1 MLRVMLMALALC
13 GLCATTA
20 LADDFKAT
28 IKKIDAEHNS
38 ITVLVVNGVEKT
50 FPVSKDADIYA
61 IGKGKKNKP
70 GPKQPISGGLGG
82 LKTDTEV
89 TVTTIKSNDREV
101 VAAIKIEG
109 AQKK

>member
-1 MLRVMLMALALC
+1 MLRFMLTAVALC

-20 LADDFKAT
+20 VADDFKAT
-28 IKKIDAEHNS
+28 LKKIDAEKSNV
-38 ITVLVVNGVEKT
+38 TLLVNGEEKT
-50 FPVSKDADIYA
+50 LAVSKDAVIYA

-70 GPKQPISGGLGG
+70 GPKEPISGGLGG

-109 AQKK
+109 MKKK

>member
-1 MLRVMLMALALC
+1 MLRFMVTAVAAF
-13 GLCATTA
+13 GFCATTA
-20 LADDFKAT
+20 LADDFQAT

-38 ITVLVVNGVEKT
+38 ITVLITNGGEKT
-50 FPVSKDADIYA
+50 FVVSKDAEIYA

-70 GPKQPISGGLGG
+70 GPKEPISGGLSG

-101 VAAIKIEG
+101 VAAIKVG
-109 AQKK
+109 GMKKK

>member
-1 MLRVMLMALALC
+1 MLRYVLTALTVC

-28 IKKIDAEHNS
+28 IKKIDAEKNS
-38 ITVLVVNGVEKT
+38 ITLLVANGGEKT
-50 FPVSKDADIYA
+50 FAVSKDADIYA
-61 IGKGKKNKP
+61 IGKAKKNKP

-101 VAAIKIEG
+101 VAAIKVEG